1 MHAAGVSEDFEKQI
15 AIANTK
21 CSEFFR
27 MMKHDK
33 EQALLLPPYEFEVQ
47 LCCVWQNCNINCQKP
62 FTRSLQRLQPHSC
75 FCKVPVKH
83 KYGAVVL
90 CKVSVKFSG
99 AEDLRLLSCTFT
111 LTGENA
117 RAGLM
122 TAGNAQPILLCIS
135 CLMQL
140 TSKTLTY
147 CCCFRYQWENF
158 VLFSDV

>member
-1 MHAAGVSEDFEKQI
+1 MLLCVAELQHQLSK
-15 AIANTK
+15 AIYKVPAKTSTAFL
-21 CSEFFR
+21 CL
-27 MMKHDK
+27 
-33 EQALLLPPYEFEVQ
+33 QA
-47 LCCVWQNCNINCQKP
+47 
-62 FTRSLQRLQPHSC
+62 
-75 FCKVPVKH
+75 PVKH

-99 AEDLRLLSCTFT
+99 AEDLRLLSYTFT

-122 TAGNAQPILLCIS
+122 TAGNAEPILLCIS

-140 TSKTLTY
+140 TADTLTY
-147 CCCFRYQWENF
+147 CCCFRYEWENL